1 MTKQQYNINKLEAE
15 LVAADKAEAAAWNHM
30 DKCCKVIKANIAD
43 AIDAHEAAYQRLL
56 KAKDA
61 VAAAK
66 NTSSWQSV
74 RNLLATPPCPAP

>member
-1 MTKQQYNINKLEAE
+1 MDNITRLEAE

-30 DKCCKVIKANIAD
+30 DKCCKAVKANIAD

-61 VAAAK
+61 LAAAK

-74 RNLLATPPCPAP
+74 RNLLAAPLCPAP

>member
-1 MTKQQYNINKLEAE
+1 MDNITRLEAE
-15 LVAADKAEAAAWNHM
+15 LVAADEAEAAAWNRM
-30 DKCCKVIKANIAD
+30 DKCCKVVKANIAD

-74 RNLLATPPCPAP
+74 RNLLATPPRAP